1 MTVTVLGGINE
12 DVVIDV
18 AALPLPGETVAA
30 RGVDRGAGGKALNQA
45 VAAARFGAATRLL
58 GAIGEDAAGLFLREV
73 MQAAGVDHGGV
84 ATLAGTATGRAF
96 ICLAADGSN
105 TIIVDAAANAAYDA
119 AALRADLRPSRVS
132 LTQFEARADAIA
144 ALFASPDAGL
154 RILNAA
160 PALTDQRDLLSQ
172 ADILIVNETECMA
185 FAGMAALP
193 PAAAELATVA
203 RGLLGGSLA
212 KIVITL
218 GAEGCL
224 LVDRDGHQAFSG
236 IAVPVVDTVGAGD
249 CFCGVLAAALAEG
262 IDLPTALRCAGA
274 AAAISVGREG
284 AAASSPLRA
293 EVEAFLEALV

>member
-18 AALPLPGETVAA
+18 AALPLPGETITA

-58 GAIGEDAAGLFLREV
+58 GAIGDDAAGAFLRGV

-105 TIIVDAAANAAYDA
+105 TIIVDAAANAAYGA

-172 ADILIVNETECMA
+172 ADILIVNETECAA
-185 FAGMAALP
+185 FAGLAALP
-193 PAAAELATVA
+193 SDPAELAAAA
-203 RGLLGGSLA
+203 RGLLAGSLA
-212 KIVITL
+212 KVVVTL

-224 LVDRDGHQAFSG
+224 LVDRDGHQAFPG

-262 IDLPTALRCAGA
+262 IDLPTALRFAGA

-293 EVEAFLEALV
+293 EVEAFLEARV